1 MGCTRQ
7 IYIYAHHSETRYSE
21 NGRICIK
28 WDKKAWATT
37 AISISIKFNWNWNAD
52 WWRHQRAKC
61 ANTILVIHIYCAI
74 YFPFICCAHGFL
86 SLIKTF
92 SAIAELWLSFSLS
105 PSFYSM
111 FMHTISF
118 ECAACVC
125 CSCSEIQFECAEVVE
140 SHSLLILQ

>member
-7 IYIYAHHSETRYSE
+7 INIFAHYHSETRLGIS
-21 NGRICIK
+21 IK
-28 WDKKAWATT
+28 WDKNAWATT

-105 PSFYSM
+105 LLHFIPCLCTQFHLNAQPVS
-111 FMHTISF
+111 
-118 ECAACVC
+118 AAHAQRFNLSVLR
-125 CSCSEIQFECAEVVE
+125 
-140 SHSLLILQ
+140 LLKAIVY